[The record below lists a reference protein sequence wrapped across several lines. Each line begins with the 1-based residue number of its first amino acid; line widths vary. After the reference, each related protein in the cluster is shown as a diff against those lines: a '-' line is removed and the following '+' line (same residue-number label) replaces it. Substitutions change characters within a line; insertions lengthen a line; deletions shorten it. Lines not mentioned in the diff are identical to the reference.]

1 MGFQSLLLL
10 GQALGEA
17 QASDPIRLIVGSTH
31 LHDVTGRETL
41 CASKAT
47 MLGACRSIPE
57 EFSHVTCRS
66 VDMEP
71 PVSALDGGAVLAA
84 FLRAEVA
91 ANAVDQVVALRG
103 PHRWVQDFEAVGLG
117 RDEGPT
123 LLRDQGVYL
132 ITGGLGGIGLTLAE
146 HLARTC
152 RARLVLVGRSAFPD
166 RAAWTGW
173 LDTHDDADS
182 TSRRLRKLLALEPAG
197 AEVIVETADVTDA
210 EAMRGV
216 IERTTRR
223 FGPLSGVVHAAGVA
237 GGRLMQF
244 HSPVEASGVIAPKA
258 RGALVL
264 ESLLEGQALDFI
276 LVCSSLTA
284 LLGVVGQADYSG
296 ANAFLD
302 AFAIK
307 ASRGGAGRVVS
318 VNWDTWREV
327 GMAVNTVL
335 PRDMEAHRAV
345 SLARGIDP
353 AEGVEAT
360 MRILRSGLS
369 QVVVSTTDLDEVITA
384 QVDDE
389 AGDDSLGEEE
399 ARAVIAE
406 ELLARPSLA
415 SAFVEPRDDVER
427 EVAGMWRS
435 LFTVDAVGVDDNFF
449 ELGGHSLLAV
459 QFISR
464 LREIFQVE
472 LGARDL
478 FDAPTVAGLAAIIA
492 ERRPRA
498 RLEEEHLAD
507 TLALV
512 EELSAEEI
520 EKLLSEQD

>member
-1 MGFQSLLLL
+1 
-10 GQALGEA
+10 
-17 QASDPIRLIVGSTH
+17 
-31 LHDVTGRETL
+31 
-41 CASKAT
+41 
-47 MLGACRSIPE
+47 
-57 EFSHVTCRS
+57 
-66 VDMEP
+66 MEP

-182 TSRRLRKLLALEPAG
+182 TSRRLRKLLALEQAG

-264 ESLLEGQALDFI
+264 ESLLEGQALDFF

-307 ASRGGAGRVVS
+307 ASRRGAGRVVS

-335 PRDMEAHRAV
+335 PRDMEAHRAE

-353 AEGVEAT
+353 LVAAAT
-360 MRILRSGLS
+360 CRFRNRQCSCS
-369 QVVVSTTDLDEVITA
+369 ERHRATA
-384 QVDDE
+384 PH
-389 AGDDSLGEEE
+389 A
-399 ARAVIAE
+399 AIP
-406 ELLARPSLA
+406 RPWRPRCPCRRA
-415 SAFVEPRDDVER
+415 SA
-427 EVAGMWRS
+427 AI
-435 LFTVDAVGVDDNFF
+435 GV
-449 ELGGHSLLAV
+449 
-459 QFISR
+459 R
-464 LREIFQVE
+464 
-472 LGARDL
+472 
-478 FDAPTVAGLAAIIA
+478 
-492 ERRPRA
+492 
-498 RLEEEHLAD
+498 
-507 TLALV
+507 
-512 EELSAEEI
+512 
-520 EKLLSEQD
+520 